1 MYFDEV
7 KKNFG
12 FGCMRL
18 PMVENGK
25 AVDIE
30 QTKKMVDTFIEQ
42 GFNYFDT
49 AHGYLEGKSELALKE
64 CLTSRHK
71 REEYILTDKLTMT
84 YFNKQEDIRPF
95 FESQLEACG
104 VEYFDFYLMH
114 SQSKDIFEHFKKC
127 RAYETELELKKEGK
141 IHHFGISFHDK
152 AEVLEEILKEY
163 PQIEVVQIQF
173 NYLDYED
180 PAVQSRKCYEVCRRY
195 NKPVIVMEP
204 VKGGNLVNLPEDAA
218 KILDNLNGGSAASY
232 AVRFAASFDGVMMV
246 LSGMSNI
253 EQMEDNISY
262 MKEFRALDDTE
273 MTAVKAVAEVFNS
286 KHMIACTACRYCVE
300 GCPKHISI
308 PDLFAYMNAKT
319 VFHDW
324 NADYYYSDVHTVHNG
339 KASDC
344 IRCGKC
350 EKVCPQHLPIRELLE
365 AVAKEF
371 EKKAE

>member
-1 MYFDEV
+1 
-7 KKNFG
+7 
-12 FGCMRL
+12 
-18 PMVENGK
+18 
-25 AVDIE
+25 
-30 QTKKMVDTFIEQ
+30 
-42 GFNYFDT
+42 
-49 AHGYLEGKSELALKE
+49 
-64 CLTSRHK
+64 
-71 REEYILTDKLTMT
+71 
-84 YFNKQEDIRPF
+84 
-95 FESQLEACG
+95 
-104 VEYFDFYLMH
+104 MH

-127 RAYETELELKKEGK
+127 RAYETALELKKEGK

-180 PAVQSRKCYEVCRRY
+180 PAVQSRKCYEICRRY

-308 PDLFAYMNAKT
+308 PDL
-319 VFHDW
+319 
-324 NADYYYSDVHTVHNG
+324 
-339 KASDC
+339 
-344 IRCGKC
+344 
-350 EKVCPQHLPIRELLE
+350 LPT
-365 AVAKEF
+365 
-371 EKKAE
+371 